1 MAFSAPGGRMSSA
14 ARCVELPSS
23 AADSSGPFLTA
34 DLDWRGPATP
44 SDPARKRALMSA
56 LVDTV
61 PLIGHVVGGQVTTPD
76 GARTQDVLN
85 PATGE
90 VSGRLL
96 LAEQADVD
104 AVVAGAGAA
113 AESWGQEPIGKR

>member
-1 MAFSAPGGRMSSA
+1 
-14 ARCVELPSS
+14 
-23 AADSSGPFLTA
+23 
-34 DLDWRGPATP
+34 
-44 SDPARKRALMSA
+44 MSA

-96 LAEQADVD
+96 LACLLYTSPSPRD
-104 AVVAGAGAA
+104 
-113 AESWGQEPIGKR
+113 S